1 MRIENNLNEVALS
14 EMKETLVV
22 YEEEEPCPYIEGR
35 TARMPLHLPLVK
47 IGVARSDRY
56 MADGFRRSGGFLYRT
71 NCTGCQACE
80 AIRLNVDVFK
90 PNRSQKRALKKGN
103 DDLRII
109 IGPPISDQRRTSL
122 FNKHRNIRGL
132 NRNGA
137 DIDEDEFRMFL
148 SETCLNTF
156 EMAYYHGEELIG
168 VAICDLGET
177 SMSAVYTFYDPDFSM
192 MSPGTYSVMKQI
204 EFCVNRGLQY
214 LYLGYF
220 IADSSHMRYKQ
231 NFRPHERL
239 QKGEWNV
246 FE

>member
-1 MRIENNLNEVALS
+1 MRIENNVNELAAS
-14 EMKETLVV
+14 QARETLVV
-22 YEEEEPCPYIEGR
+22 YDEEEPCPYIDGR

-47 IGVARSDRY
+47 IDDARSDRF
-56 MADGFRRSGGFLYRT
+56 MEDGFRRSGGFLYST
-71 NCTGCQACE
+71 NCNGCQACE
-80 AIRLNVDVFK
+80 AIRLDVSLFK

-103 DDLRII
+103 DHLRTVM
-109 IGPPISDQRRTSL
+109 GPALSDQRRTDL
-122 FNKHRNIRGL
+122 FNKHRSIRGL

-156 EMAYYHGEELIG
+156 EMAYYHDDDLIG
-168 VAICDLGET
+168 VAICDLGKN
-177 SMSAVYTFYDPDFSM
+177 SMSAVYTFYDPDFSA
-192 MSPGTYSVMKQI
+192 MSPGTFSVMKQV
-204 EFCVNRGLQY
+204 EFCVDRGLQY

-220 IADSSHMRYKQ
+220 IAESSHMRYKQ

-239 QKGEWNV
+239 QHGEWNV